1 MPLKQTILM
10 VEDERDLAEV
20 FSFKLK
26 EIGYDVLIAYDGK
39 TGLAIIKQKKPLL
52 VLLDLVLPEM
62 DGYEVLKAIR
72 GDKSLSGVKVYI
84 WSNLTQKDEIERAEK
99 LGIDGYLIKSD
110 YTPTT
115 LSEKI
120 KEVLNQ

>member
-10 VEDERDLAEV
+10 VEDELDLAEV
-20 FSFKLK
+20 FSLKLR
-26 EIGYDVLIAYDGK
+26 EIGYNVLIVLDGK
-39 TGLAIIKQKKPLL
+39 TGLAMIKQKKPSL

-62 DGYEVLKAIR
+62 DGYEVLKAIK
-72 GDKSLSGVKVYI
+72 GDKSLSGVKVYV

-99 LGIDGYLIKSD
+99 LGVDGYLIKSD

-120 KEVLNQ
+120 KEVLNK

>member
-10 VEDERDLAEV
+10 VEDELDLAEV
-20 FSFKLK
+20 FSLKLR
-26 EIGYDVLIAYDGK
+26 EIGYDVLIVPDGK
-39 TGLAIIKQKKPLL
+39 TGLAMIKQKKPSL

-72 GDKSLSGVKVYI
+72 GDKSLSGVKVYV

-99 LGIDGYLIKSD
+99 LGVDGYLIKSD

-120 KEVLNQ
+120 KKVLNK

>member
-10 VEDERDLAEV
+10 VEDELDLAEV
-20 FSFKLK
+20 FSLKLR
-26 EIGYDVLIAYDGK
+26 EIGYDVLIVPDGK
-39 TGLAIIKQKKPLL
+39 TGLAMIKQKKPSL
-52 VLLDLVLPEM
+52 VLLDLVMPEM
-62 DGYEVLKAIR
+62 DGYEVLKAIK
-72 GDKSLSGVKVYI
+72 GDKSLSGVKVYA

-99 LGIDGYLIKSD
+99 LGVDGYLIKSD

-120 KEVLNQ
+120 KEVLNK